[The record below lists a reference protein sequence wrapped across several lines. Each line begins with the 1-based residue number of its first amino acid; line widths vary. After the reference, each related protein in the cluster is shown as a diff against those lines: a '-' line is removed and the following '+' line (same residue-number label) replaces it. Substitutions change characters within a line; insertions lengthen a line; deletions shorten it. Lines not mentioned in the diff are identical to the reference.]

1 MVEIFTGIASS
12 AISVLVALIAI
23 YLSLRLLGKLA
34 KFAITLVVIGFL
46 IWLFVSDTSI
56 LNVILDLIKTA

>member
-1 MVEIFTGIASS
+1 MVEIFTGIAAS

-56 LNVILDLIKTA
+56 LNVILDFAKSV